1 MMASQAKTRRPAG
14 GSPINRDLPAWSRY
28 LDLTKPR
35 LSLLSVLTVLIG
47 YLAARAALD
56 LWIVFHLAV
65 GTSLAAGG
73 AAALNQWWE
82 RRTDAA
88 MRRTRDRPL
97 PAGDIHPARAAALG
111 LLLALTGALQLLLW
125 VNLLAALLLV
135 LTVATYVLVYTPL
148 KKTTH
153 WCTEVGAISG
163 ALPPLIGWA
172 GAEGALGPG
181 AWVLFG
187 VLAFWQMPHFHAI
200 AWLYRQDYAAAGFP
214 MLAVIDSGGAQL
226 ARHMNTYGVL
236 LFVCALGP
244 WALGMTGFLYPVTA
258 VLLNGYFLREIL
270 RFHRGTDRDA
280 AARKIFFASILL
292 LPLLLGTLVV
302 DVWFVR

>member
-1 MMASQAKTRRPAG
+1 MMATPAKTRRSAG
-14 GSPINRDLPAWSRY
+14 RSAVNPDLPKWSRY

-47 YLAARAALD
+47 YFAARPTLD
-56 LWIVFHLAV
+56 SWVIFNLAV

-82 RRTDAA
+82 RQTDAA
-88 MRRTRDRPL
+88 MHRTRDRPL
-97 PAGDIHPARAAALG
+97 PAGDIRPARAAALG
-111 LLLALTGALQLLLW
+111 LLLSLIGAGQLLLW
-125 VNLLAALLLV
+125 VNPLAALLLV
-135 LTVATYVLVYTPL
+135 LTVATYLLVYTPL
-148 KKTTH
+148 KKRTH

-214 MLAVIDSGGAQL
+214 MLAVIDAGGARL
-226 ARHMNTYGVL
+226 ARHMNAYGVL
-236 LFVCALGP
+236 LFLCALGP
-244 WALGMTGFLYPVTA
+244 AALDMTRGLYPVAA

-270 RFHRGTDRDA
+270 RFHRGADRDA
-280 AARKIFFASILL
+280 AARKIFLVSILL
-292 LPLLLGTLVV
+292 LPLLLGALVI
-302 DVWFVR
+302 DVWFVN